1 VFSIFAK
8 KPLIELPESVEKS
21 SILTAQEKM
30 LLSSV
35 NAVPVVDPSFED
47 DKLKN
52 IFQYYSITPDQMDVE
67 VQKYA
72 SELLQQQRIQEAW
85 QVLLLADVI

>member
-1 VFSIFAK
+1 
-8 KPLIELPESVEKS
+8 LIELPKSVEKS

-35 NAVPVVDPSFED
+35 DAVPVVDPSFED

>member
-1 VFSIFAK
+1 
-8 KPLIELPESVEKS
+8 
-21 SILTAQEKM
+21 M